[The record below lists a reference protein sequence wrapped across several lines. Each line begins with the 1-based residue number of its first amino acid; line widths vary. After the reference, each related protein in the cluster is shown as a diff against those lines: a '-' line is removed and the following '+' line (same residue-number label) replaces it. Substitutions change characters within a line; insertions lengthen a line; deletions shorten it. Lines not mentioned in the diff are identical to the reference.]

1 MVRVYTVLVN
11 YMSIILVPT
20 VSHLYSYLC
29 AMIYFSRSAGVPHI
43 PSLRELRLS
52 GCGIRAAGASMIASF
67 LATNETLESLDLS
80 YNMMEATGAE
90 LIAKVSVCCNPCSQA
105 DDH

>member
-1 MVRVYTVLVN
+1 
-11 YMSIILVPT
+11 
-20 VSHLYSYLC
+20 
-29 AMIYFSRSAGVPHI
+29 
-43 PSLRELRLS
+43 
-52 GCGIRAAGASMIASF
+52 MIASF